1 MKINFN
7 YINKKIWLV
16 TILMLVFALV
26 SIPYLP
32 AEIPIQW
39 NNNGDVINTGNRIFI
54 LIFPIISILAIVIGN
69 IVATV
74 DPKAIVYQKS
84 KREYNLITSIVIIS
98 LFIIECYIIMV
109 SKELM
114 IETSKFN
121 LFNIIPGMVI
131 MVAGNYLPKFSKNY
145 LTGVKTV
152 WGYSS
157 EDIWRKTQRFS
168 SKIWIVCGLLMMIN
182 GALVQIKIREVNIFL
197 ILSIVVLPRIYGF
210 IEHYKTIKQK

>member
-1 MKINFN
+1 MKIKFN

-16 TILMLVFALV
+16 AIVIIIFALV

-32 AEIPIQW
+32 SEIPIQF
-39 NNNGDVINTGNRIFI
+39 NSEGDVISTANRLFI
-54 LIFPIISILAIVIGN
+54 LMFPIVSIAIIVVGN

-74 DPKAIVYQKS
+74 DPKAIAYEKS

-98 LFIIECYIIMV
+98 LLIIECYIIMF
-109 SKELM
+109 SKG
-114 IETSKFN
+114 IIPETSRFN
-121 LFNIIPGMVI
+121 LMNIIPGIVI
-131 MVAGNYLPKFSKNY
+131 IVVGNYLPKFSRNY

-168 SKIWIVCGLLMMIN
+168 SKLWIVCGLLIMIN
-182 GALVQIKIREVNIFL
+182 GMLVQIKIREVNIFL
-197 ILSIVVLPRIYGF
+197 ILTIVMLPRIYGF
-210 IEHYKTIKQK
+210 IEHYKTIK